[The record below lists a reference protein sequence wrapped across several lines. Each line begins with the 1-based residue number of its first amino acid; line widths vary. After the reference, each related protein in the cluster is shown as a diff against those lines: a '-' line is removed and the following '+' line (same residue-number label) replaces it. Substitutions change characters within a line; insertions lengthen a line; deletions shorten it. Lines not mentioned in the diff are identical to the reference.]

1 MSTQNPK
8 KNWLLLLLSIP
19 FSLIGLGFLF
29 ISIIPILYEG
39 VVMLNW
45 QPVQAKVLHVELNS
59 YQNGDSG
66 TTYLASGRYKYTV
79 DGISYQAN
87 RLGITSGHDDVGGW
101 QRRMSGTMKEIKKRD
116 LSLRV
121 YYNPDNPANAI
132 VDPSPRWKLIGF
144 NMIFVLV
151 FGGLGFWICYW
162 VIENNKKFIDTS
174 KIPDAKNKPWL
185 THADWASPTV
195 YSEAK
200 FTLYIAWGATIFW
213 WLLTSPALIAI
224 PSELS
229 KGNVAILSVLLFA
242 VGGVGLLVWAIKATK
257 KWNAI
262 GRTPL
267 TLDPYPGSIGGQV
280 AGSIETNIRYESG
293 LKFPV
298 TLSSIYSYSSG
309 SGKNRTTHERVNWH
323 ESGYANIT
331 AGTKG
336 TSVQFCFDVPEGL
349 PESELKGSR
358 YNFWRLTMSADGVS
372 TVAGIKTSF
381 ERQFLIPVF
390 KTAVQSQFVRANS
403 TAHSQAVI
411 DRETELVQ
419 VFEIEE
425 TRNGINLT
433 FPLWREKNANLSYFA
448 FGSLFTGAGLFAS
461 WLGAPL
467 FLTAIFVIVGG
478 GIAVGSLYG
487 LLNRLYTTITADR
500 ITTYRSLLGLSLSGS
515 DTAVT
520 DIKKLRIHRT
530 GSTTKGKIHK
540 EFFAVRAHLKN
551 GKKIILAE
559 TLCGSVAA
567 TAMAE
572 RIALSAGGL
581 ALERTPLTVQQA
593 RKERMT
599 RG

>member
-1 MSTQNPK
+1 
-8 KNWLLLLLSIP
+8 
-19 FSLIGLGFLF
+19 
-29 ISIIPILYEG
+29 
-39 VVMLNW
+39 
-45 QPVQAKVLHVELNS
+45 
-59 YQNGDSG
+59 
-66 TTYLASGRYKYTV
+66 
-79 DGISYQAN
+79 
-87 RLGITSGHDDVGGW
+87 
-101 QRRMSGTMKEIKKRD
+101 
-116 LSLRV
+116 
-121 YYNPDNPANAI
+121 
-132 VDPSPRWKLIGF
+132 
-144 NMIFVLV
+144 
-151 FGGLGFWICYW
+151 
-162 VIENNKKFIDTS
+162 
-174 KIPDAKNKPWL
+174 
-185 THADWASPTV
+185 
-195 YSEAK
+195 
-200 FTLYIAWGATIFW
+200 
-213 WLLTSPALIAI
+213 
-224 PSELS
+224 
-229 KGNVAILSVLLFA
+229 
-242 VGGVGLLVWAIKATK
+242 
-257 KWNAI
+257 
-262 GRTPL
+262 
-267 TLDPYPGSIGGQV
+267 
-280 AGSIETNIRYESG
+280 
-293 LKFPV
+293 
-298 TLSSIYSYSSG
+298 
-309 SGKNRTTHERVNWH
+309 
-323 ESGYANIT
+323 
-331 AGTKG
+331 
-336 TSVQFCFDVPEGL
+336 
-349 PESELKGSR
+349 
-358 YNFWRLTMSADGVS
+358 MSADGVS